1 MKNPDRVTVTKLHEL
16 PDIGKAIASDLEA
29 IGIIHPEQL
38 VGTDAFT
45 LYDRLC
51 EMTGTKVDP

>member
-1 MKNPDRVTVTKLHEL
+1 MKNQDRVTVTKLHEL

-29 IGIIHPEQL
+29 IGISHPAQL